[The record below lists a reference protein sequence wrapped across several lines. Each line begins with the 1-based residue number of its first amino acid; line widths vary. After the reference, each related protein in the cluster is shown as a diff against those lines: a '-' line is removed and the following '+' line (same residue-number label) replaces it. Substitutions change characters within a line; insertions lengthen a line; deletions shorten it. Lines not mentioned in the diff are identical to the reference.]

1 MLPSSGLMLPCI
13 GNPSAGLSVSLELT
27 ENIVPPHDGPPKC
40 STCGGFA
47 GWRAGAACFPS
58 LLFYPLANARRMSV
72 HPADRRSAR
81 HAATHAVCAGASRDL
96 QSGVRF
102 KPGERL
108 RGLGIRRF
116 DAGGYTLRPHTD
128 HHARGG
134 ADVNALKD
142 VRPMQFRVIAQR
154 SVSVKRGSRFAKREF

>member
-1 MLPSSGLMLPCI
+1 MCYHVPVIFGWLTADLESTVTSVPSHGPAESRLCEGLLAEGPHCSARCKSCPFLDT
-13 GNPSAGLSVSLELT
+13 PS
-27 ENIVPPHDGPPKC
+27 
-40 STCGGFA
+40 
-47 GWRAGAACFPS
+47 
-58 LLFYPLANARRMSV
+58 NARRMSV

-81 HAATHAVCAGASRDL
+81 HAATHALCAGASRDL
-96 QSGVRF
+96 QSGVRL

-142 VRPMQFRVIAQR
+142 VRPMQFRVIAHR
-154 SVSVKRGSRFAKREF
+154 GVSVKRGSRFA

>member
-1 MLPSSGLMLPCI
+1 MLSCSGNRLGWLVADLESMTNPCPHRGQPRLLDVRDCWLRGRCRLLDVLPTPRSPYPS
-13 GNPSAGLSVSLELT
+13 
-27 ENIVPPHDGPPKC
+27 
-40 STCGGFA
+40 
-47 GWRAGAACFPS
+47 
-58 LLFYPLANARRMSV
+58 NARRMSV
-72 HPADRRSAR
+72 HPAERRSAR

-102 KPGERL
+102 KPGEWL

-142 VRPMQFRVIAQR
+142 VRPMQFRVIAHR
-154 SVSVKRGSRFAKREF
+154 GVSVKRGSRFAKREF